1 MKIVIKI
8 KVFKENLN
16 KVMTKIEVRK
26 KKIEGSYDKNQGCLE
41 KKVFKLNKGMTK
53 IKLSKG
59 KIEKLNINIA
69 KIKVTKKKL
78 NLDIRKSR
86 SPRKKN

>member
-1 MKIVIKI
+1 MKTVIKI
-8 KVFKENLN
+8 KVFKKNLN
-16 KVMTKIEVRK
+16 KVMTKIEVVK
-26 KKIEGSYDKNQGCLE
+26 KKIEGSYDKNRDCLE

-53 IKLSKG
+53 IKLSKR

-86 SPRKKN
+86 SPRKN